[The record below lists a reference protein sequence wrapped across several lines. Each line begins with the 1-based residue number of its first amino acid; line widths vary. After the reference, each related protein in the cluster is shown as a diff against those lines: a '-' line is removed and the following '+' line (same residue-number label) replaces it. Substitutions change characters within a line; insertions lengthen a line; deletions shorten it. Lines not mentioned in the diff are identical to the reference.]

1 MGMNR
6 VCDKLVPRDHSSLA
20 FLSFFSPRTPQAAF
34 ADQYATRPE
43 PPVSKVVVVRETDER
58 GRALWF
64 PDVPASSYA
73 VRVNQP
79 GFRPAASTT
88 LNIFL
93 GTPSPQTLL
102 TVVSPVDLSHG
113 EAPMLV
119 S

>member
-1 MGMNR
+1 MSWSCAR
-6 VCDKLVPRDHSSLA
+6 
-20 FLSFFSPRTPQAAF
+20 RTNEAEL
-34 ADQYATRPE
+34 Y
-43 PPVSKVVVVRETDER
+43 
-58 GRALWF
+58 WF
-64 PDVPASSYA
+64 PDVAASSYA